1 MGKNENALTRWSNAT
16 IGVRTKVYK
25 VMPRLTDGFYYAL
38 GMHIPY
44 GSTLSIGSSSAYLF
58 RVVVGDCWF
67 FVSPIYTLSLHSFG
81 DS

>member
-1 MGKNENALTRWSNAT
+1 MQTRSGTSKNKLIGVSKDWSIFLEKVCWEKIENALTRWSNAT

-44 GSTLSIGSSSAYLF
+44 GSMLTIESSGA
-58 RVVVGDCWF
+58 
-67 FVSPIYTLSLHSFG
+67 
-81 DS
+81 